1 MKKELIKA
9 HYVDVIFP
17 FLKSYVSVRNTSNL
31 TFMKNNNK
39 IKHIIYVE
47 I

>member
-17 FLKSYVSVRNTSNL
+17 FLKSYVSVQNTSNL